1 MDIDLFEYMVD
12 RYVSFVLLED
22 LLFVKLYLYKNKIY
36 FQYIYIWFILI
47 YVCDFYLIIYEMI
60 LGRKYGLGI

>member
-22 LLFVKLYLYKNKIY
+22 LLFVKLYLYRNKIY

-60 LGRKYGLGI
+60 LGRKYGL

>member
-22 LLFVKLYLYKNKIY
+22 LLFVKLYLYRNKIY
-36 FQYIYIWFILI
+36 F
-47 YVCDFYLIIYEMI
+47 
-60 LGRKYGLGI
+60 